1 MKQQELELILKKY
14 QTPAYVFDLDA
25 LARRVQRISACLKK
39 AGINLC
45 YAMP

>member
-25 LARRVQRISACLKK
+25 LAGGCSVFRPV
-39 AGINLC
+39 
-45 YAMP
+45 